1 MSRVTRFILLTVALA
16 AVATGLLAFLSPTPS
31 EDQVRAAVLLGLLG
45 AFTDSIGYTLARNT
59 TGSIAYVPYVAA
71 TALAPTWTTVVVIAG
86 VSLVEGIVL
95 RRELKKTAFNAAQF
109 AASAAIAALLFG
121 TIGGAPLLTEPRFSV
136 LQLAVLLGGFLLTN
150 SLLVSGV
157 IAAHESRALW
167 PIWKTTKASTIVY
180 DVLAIPFVWFF
191 ARVYVEYGLI
201 GPVLL
206 ILPLLGARQLYKT
219 NWQLA
224 QANQE
229 LLELMVAAIEA
240 RDPYTSGHSRRVS
253 KYARAIARAAGLT
266 TKQADR
272 VSVAALLHDVGK
284 IHEVFATLLRKT
296 DRLTDDEMRVMQTH
310 PVKSAELVANVTQL
324 RDVVDAI
331 RHHHE
336 CWNGTGYP
344 SGLAGE
350 AIPLASRV
358 IIIADTIDAMTTDRP
373 YRRAMTIAE
382 VRAELGR
389 CQGSQFDPTIC
400 SAFLSTGLLEELLTD
415 EKLPRTAKT
424 TPKAFA
430 VIRTA

>member
-16 AVATGLLAFLSPTPS
+16 TVATGLLAYLSPAPS
-31 EDQVRAAVLLGLLG
+31 EDQVRAAILLGLLG

-71 TALAPTWTTVVVIAG
+71 TVLAPTWTTVLVIAG
-86 VSLVEGIVL
+86 VSLIEGIAL
-95 RRELKKTAFNAAQF
+95 RRELKKTVFNAAQF

-121 TIGGAPLLTEPRFSV
+121 AIGGAPLLTEPRFYV
-136 LQLAVLLGGFLLTN
+136 LQLTVLLGGFLFTN

-157 IAAHESRALW
+157 IAAHERRAVW
-167 PIWKTTKASTIVY
+167 PIWKTTKASTLVY

-296 DRLTDDEMRVMQTH
+296 DRLTDDEMRIMQTH

-344 SGLAGE
+344 SGLVGE
-350 AIPLASRV
+350 AIPLAARV
-358 IIIADTIDAMTTDRP
+358 IIIADTIDAMSTDRP
-373 YRRAMTIAE
+373 YRRAMTVGE
-382 VRAELGR
+382 VRAELAR
-389 CQGSQFDPTIC
+389 CQGTQFDPTIC

-415 EKLPRTAKT
+415 EKLPRNAKA
-424 TPKAFA
+424 TPKSFA